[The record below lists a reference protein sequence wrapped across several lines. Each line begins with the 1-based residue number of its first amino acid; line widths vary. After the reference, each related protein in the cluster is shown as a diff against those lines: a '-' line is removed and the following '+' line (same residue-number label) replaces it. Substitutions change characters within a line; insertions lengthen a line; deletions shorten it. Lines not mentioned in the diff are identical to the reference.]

1 MGRGLQNPF
10 QYCALFVQGNPPA
23 ASRTFSK
30 SKKITRAAE
39 LQLLL
44 LLFLLWTAPAPVVEL
59 PTPSVTD
66 GEPKNKPISEAFF
79 WGAVNEFTIRSNT
92 PVQEH
97 PLQTLLPKNVA
108 PPPFPP
114 QMVIPGTL
122 PSAVAHQET
131 VRPPTTRTRQAR
143 I

>member
-10 QYCALFVQGNPPA
+10 QYCALFIQGNPPA

-59 PTPSVTD
+59 PAPSVAG
-66 GEPKNKPISEAFF
+66 GEPENKALSEAFL
-79 WGAVNEFTIRSNT
+79 GGSVKEVTIRSNT
-92 PVQEH
+92 PLHQSPTSEEH
-97 PLQTLLPKNVA
+97 TSEL
-108 PPPFPP
+108 
-114 QMVIPGTL
+114 
-122 PSAVAHQET
+122 
-131 VRPPTTRTRQAR
+131 
-143 I
+143 